1 MAAGLLLRK
10 RKEYFEELDNL
21 LVRFSSN
28 LVYAMETVPTVLGNY
43 KSKSALLGRQI
54 AAVVGNIRGED
65 NKLPSGFL
73 SRAEYRRS
81 GQTAARRFQNRRADA
96 LRRAWQIER
105 QTRLSIRAAARPT
118 LFIMEIDIIFKIAA
132 VGLLTAI
139 VNQILKK
146 SDKDEMATIVTLVGL
161 VIGLLLVIDMLTD
174 LFSALQSVFGLY
186 T

>member
-1 MAAGLLLRK
+1 
-10 RKEYFEELDNL
+10 
-21 LVRFSSN
+21 
-28 LVYAMETVPTVLGNY
+28 
-43 KSKSALLGRQI
+43 
-54 AAVVGNIRGED
+54 
-65 NKLPSGFL
+65 
-73 SRAEYRRS
+73 
-81 GQTAARRFQNRRADA
+81 
-96 LRRAWQIER
+96 
-105 QTRLSIRAAARPT
+105 
-118 LFIMEIDIIFKIAA
+118 MEIDVIFKIAA